1 MNRFASLL
9 LALASCGALAC
20 DGARREPPVSS
31 PAGLTLGGRKID
43 VTLFLEAGARHHA
56 VLYGEYTR
64 QQRIAKQCLTEGVES
79 KGETNP
85 LLV

>member
-1 MNRFASLL
+1 MR
-9 LALASCGALAC
+9 
-20 DGARREPPVSS
+20 
-31 PAGLTLGGRKID
+31 RKID

-85 LLV
+85 LLVQIESS